1 MHDRKIFRTPL
12 LFAAFAFG
20 LFVIG
25 CSATNVH
32 MLTEEKYPRK
42 SKDAEVKLYIN
53 QVHEKHVA
61 IALVNSFAAG
71 EDTPDIRRKQL
82 ADIQKRARKLG
93 ADAVMNVRAL
103 KNKGRGMVPDDNV
116 PFSAVKPG
124 KYTQYFLRGTA
135 IVYVTED
142 AETTPTMILEE
153 PEIPGLDGM
162 SESVGEGEIPELE
175 TVDETEAGSAAP

>member
-1 MHDRKIFRTPL
+1 MVARTPL
-12 LFAAFAFG
+12 LFAGLTFA
-20 LFVIG
+20 LVVLG

-32 MLTEEKYPRK
+32 RLTEEKYPRK

-53 QVHEKHVA
+53 AVTEKHVP

-71 EDTPDIRRKQL
+71 EDTPEIRRRQL
-82 ADIQKRARKLG
+82 ADIQKRSRKLG

-103 KNKGRGMVPDDNV
+103 KNRGRGMIPDDNV

-124 KYTQYFLRGTA
+124 NYTQYFLRGTA

-153 PEIPGLDGM
+153 PELPRVGDM
-162 SESVGEGEIPELE
+162 PASVGEGEIPELE
-175 TVDETEAGSAAP
+175 TIDEPTLEEQL